1 VTVPD
6 TSVQAPLSAA
16 ALLALRELNRDNHGE
31 ILKLAVKELV
41 AARTWR
47 LVAVERPS
55 GRGAESLKFV
65 GRMVAAIFQ
74 GGIPRPRWR
83 KRLMLLVEGDSPP
96 PQLAPLPVVS
106 LLVSRL
112 QARSQARLGGREL
125 SEVARHLRHFPDLVR
140 EEVLQPLEAAGLV
153 TVKERRAFR
162 TTLSVKARRTPAG
175 DARAARRAVSGV
187 EHVPEW
193 FESKPA
199 GGGWWLDP
207 ELNDAFEGE
216 FEAVF
221 EWTWNLGWHAADTWS
236 GV

>member
-1 VTVPD
+1 VTASAQD
-6 TSVQAPLSAA
+6 PLSAA
-16 ALLALRELNRDNHGE
+16 ALLALRELNRDNHRE

-47 LVAVERPS
+47 LVAVERPR
-55 GRGAESLKFV
+55 GRGAESARLV
-65 GRMVAAIFQ
+65 GRMIAGVFQ
-74 GGIPRPRWR
+74 GRISRPRLR
-83 KRLMLLVEGDSPP
+83 KRLLLLVEGDTPP
-96 PQLAPLPVVS
+96 PQLPPLPAVS

-125 SEVARHLRHFPDLVR
+125 SEVARHLEHHRDFVR
-140 EEVLQPLEAAGLV
+140 EQVLQPLEAAGLV
-153 TVKERRAFR
+153 TMRERHAFG
-162 TTLSVKARRTPAG
+162 TTLSVKAKRTPAG
-175 DARAARRAVSGV
+175 DARAARRATSGV

-193 FESKPA
+193 FEPKPA

-221 EWTWNLGWHAADTWS
+221 DWTWNLGWSAGDSW
-236 GV
+236 GGF